1 MIKMKKI
8 RCESGGSSEEDSG
21 NSDLDRDTDLSRGD
35 INAL

>member
-1 MIKMKKI
+1 MKKI
-8 RCESGGSSEEDSG
+8 RCESGGSSEEDSS